1 MPIIRWNNVVRIVKA
16 CSFFPRDL
24 MSYVDDDDD
33 DGYVEASERITK
45 PDSQA
50 FTN

>member
-1 MPIIRWNNVVRIVKA
+1 
-16 CSFFPRDL
+16 
-24 MSYVDDDDD
+24 MSYVDVDDDDVDFD
-33 DGYVEASERITK
+33 DGYVEASEWITK

>member
-1 MPIIRWNNVVRIVKA
+1 
-16 CSFFPRDL
+16 
-24 MSYVDDDDD
+24 MSYVDVDDDDDDDDDVD